1 MHRYDPLFTL
11 QKGVHVYLL
20 SIPAVSLPSFAMQ
33 EVSICA
39 FKFIQNREMDWY
51 TSPVTKRVAQIGVHQ
66 HQHHF
71 KKKVKVWQSSG
82 LRLDFKDGFIETFSS
97 AS

>member
-39 FKFIQNREMDWY
+39 FKFIQNRE
-51 TSPVTKRVAQIGVHQ
+51 IGLVHLTGDE
-66 HQHHF
+66 
-71 KKKVKVWQSSG
+71 KG
-82 LRLDFKDGFIETFSS
+82 CTNRGALPGAPTS
-97 AS
+97 ASLQKES